1 MEEKTYGSLVEVFK
15 GNLWEAELVKG
26 LLVSAGVD
34 AMLKDET
41 LSAVTSPYSNVGGTV
56 LVMVNKEEEVYARK
70 VVKERKV

>member
-1 MEEKTYGSLVEVFK
+1 MEGKTYGSLVEVFR

-34 AMLKDET
+34 AMIKDET
-41 LSAVTSPYSNVGGTV
+41 LSAVTSPYLNMGGEA